1 MMGRDVA
8 YIMEMLKEILI
19 DTGIDSLKMLPYLF
33 AAFILIEA
41 LERYSGVYTEKILL
55 KVGKAGPA
63 AGALLGC
70 IPQCG
75 FSIMAANLYAG
86 GIISV
91 GTLLS
96 VFIATSDEA
105 ILIMIGNPNAFSK
118 VGPLLAAKI
127 IIAVIAGYLIDLL
140 LAKKIGAPKENG
152 SLCREW
158 GGHDKEKGI
167 LRSAWDHTAKIFVY
181 LFLFTGALNLCVE
194 VLGIE
199 RLSAF
204 LLGDTMLQPLIA
216 ALIGLIPNCASS
228 VILTQL
234 YLGGAVSFA
243 SVIAGLCT
251 GAGVGLAVLC
261 KVNRNKQENL
271 RVIVTLFAA
280 AVTAGV
286 FLEIFA

>member
-1 MMGRDVA
+1 MRRDVA
-8 YIMEMLKEILI
+8 YIMDMIKEILI
-19 DTGIDSLKMLPYLF
+19 DTGADSLRMLPYLF
-33 AAFILIEA
+33 AAFIVIEA
-41 LERYSGVYTEKILL
+41 LEQYSGVYTEKILL

-105 ILIMIGNPNAFSK
+105 ILIMIGNPDAFAK
-118 VGPLLAAKI
+118 VGSLLAAKI
-127 IIAVIAGYLIDLL
+127 IIAVIAGYLIGIL
-140 LAKKIGAPKENG
+140 LAKRISTPKENG
-152 SLCREW
+152 NLCREW
-158 GGHDKEKGI
+158 GGHDEEKGI
-167 LRSAWDHTAKIFVY
+167 LRSAWDHTVKIFIY
-181 LFLFTGALNLCVE
+181 LFLFTGVLNFCVE

-234 YLGGAVSFA
+234 YLEGAVSFA

-261 KVNRNKQENL
+261 KVNQDKQENL
-271 RVIVTLFAA
+271 RVIVTLFAS